1 LVAPKILKP
10 RRYPILRARR
20 HDRRLKKPQ
29 AIVATVPKQGFYVMA
44 VTKKRFFLKSRC
56 KAVSAM

>member
-10 RRYPILRARR
+10 RRCPILRARR

-44 VTKKRFFLKSRC
+44 VTKKRFFLKLRC
-56 KAVSAM
+56 KGVLAM